1 MKTKQLS
8 VLFLSFLLVMSTSCT
23 KKEAIEVKSFRDVIF
38 QKEKMPE
45 YYWNQKY
52 LPGNVFITPTIQ
64 DYFLAEN
71 WQLLQQE
78 KGKPIS
84 NTLKGKSLASLDTMI
99 IQGEAKTLTNK
110 NGRKY
115 KVLNVTSCQS
125 VPSQELQGTLQLLQ
139 QPQDKRFYLAIQT
152 KTELYWILDDS
163 KNLQEVKGNKELL
176 YRPEKGHYNIRFS
189 LEKELNQTITVTG
202 YIGKSKLK
210 DNSLC
215 TTLLITSKKS

>member
-1 MKTKQLS
+1 
-8 VLFLSFLLVMSTSCT
+8 
-23 KKEAIEVKSFRDVIF
+23 
-38 QKEKMPE
+38 MPE

-189 LEKELNQTITVTG
+189 LENELNQTITVTG

-210 DNSLC
+210 DSSSC
-215 TTLLITSKKS
+215 STILITNKKN